1 MGKNETSWDRGFQT
15 FNLGGPC
22 CVNLLSEL
30 GPLVIGVHDE
40 SVSVRLSHVQINLA
54 WWRVGFWV
62 MSPSRQD
69 MPSGLYHASLSRGV
83 TNVIII

>member
-1 MGKNETSWDRGFQT
+1 MGMGKNETSWDRGFQT

-54 WWRVGFWV
+54 WGHVG
-62 MSPSRQD
+62 
-69 MPSGLYHASLSRGV
+69 RGKFKRCQLHFLKRF
-83 TNVIII
+83 IL